1 MVLTGLYSP
10 FEIVFYLEGELRP
23 VINYFFKYSASQ
35 ASDSDTWQI
44 YIYIYILHFI
54 HRNIE
59 LTNKKLS

>member
-23 VINYFFKYSASQ
+23 VINYFLKYSASQ

-44 YIYIYILHFI
+44 YIYIYTTFYTQK
-54 HRNIE
+54 HRVN
-59 LTNKKLS
+59 